1 MDKQFQVRKEV
12 SDMRPDQ
19 LMGHEEM
26 RWSYMTDEQLA
37 RRLKRMTRP
46 EKLDC
51 FMDMANLEGKP
62 YLHDLALERK
72 IDLGLIFRAEK
83 KVPNGGAKVKAEVKR
98 KWEEEKEEEIDE
110 RFVNF

>member
-1 MDKQFQVRKEV
+1 
-12 SDMRPDQ
+12 MRPNQ

-51 FMDMANLEGKP
+51 FINMALQKNAP

-72 IDLGLIFRAEK
+72 IDLGLVFRAREK
-83 KVPNGGAKVKAEVKR
+83 ALNGGLEVETEVKK
-98 KWEEEKEEEIDE
+98 KWEVKKEKEISE
-110 RFVNF
+110 RYVDF